1 LKLYDSDILLN
12 DCETAFKK
20 VVTRGHLRIAQMEGT
35 FLFKVEVTEVDDN
48 DLNEHT
54 LEADIDCTEST
65 GAPGFDE
72 EEVESAMFSLQRY
85 LRDNPYE
92 ALAALKRAEKKEE
105 VAA

>member
-1 LKLYDSDILLN
+1 
-12 DCETAFKK
+12 
-20 VVTRGHLRIAQMEGT
+20 VVTRGQLRIAQMEGT
-35 FLFKVEVTEVDDN
+35 FSFKIEVTEIDDN

-54 LEADIDCTEST
+54 LEVSDIDCTEST

-92 ALAALKRAEKKEE
+92 TLAALKRAEKKEE
-105 VAA
+105 VAV